1 MEILLDPED
10 IRVDNA
16 RNTSRAGL
24 AHAPEDVRD
33 MADRL
38 LALGQL
44 DAIEV
49 VAPEGWDPE
58 EWALCVTEHGV
69 GVVECGE
76 HVDRDCAPGRVN
88 YGYRRHAAA
97 LLLKQTGETSAR
109 WDGKIRARVA
119 PAGLTAEDLED
130 RNLAENLAGMG
141 LPPIDLGLAAHRLT
155 ADPKDGGRGEEP
167 KIAAAR
173 LRVTVPELQRLAELP
188 GLCAEGRALNRLNH
202 RNPEIGIT
210 GRQALKLARRPVE
223 VQAAIIAEAKDAR
236 GTVTPKATRAAIAPH
251 QGRQGQPPGMT
262 GAQLTRLADRFNR
275 IARSE
280 HDQQRAEIEADAA
293 ALVRDVLLA
302 VVALDPAALAKLP
315 GNLARVVEAVVT
327 REPER
332 P

>member
-1 MEILLDPED
+1 MEILLDPAD
-10 IRVDNA
+10 IYVDNT

-24 AHAPEDVRD
+24 AHALEDVRD

-49 VAPEGWDPE
+49 VAPDGWDPE

-69 GVVECGE
+69 GLVDCGE
-76 HVDRDCAPGRVN
+76 HIDRVCGPGRVN
-88 YGYRRHAAA
+88 YGYRRQAAA
-97 LLLKQTGETSAR
+97 LLLKETGETSAR

-119 PAGLTAEDLED
+119 PAGLTSEDLED

-141 LPPIDLGLAAHRLT
+141 LPPIDLGIVAHRLT

-202 RNPEIGIT
+202 RNPEVGIT
-210 GRQALKLARRPVE
+210 GRQALKLARRPIE
-223 VQAAIIAEAKDAR
+223 VQASIIADAKDAR

-251 QGRQGQPPGMT
+251 QGRQGQPPGKS
-262 GAQLTRLADRFNR
+262 GAQLTRLAQRFDR
-275 IARSE
+275 IAKSE
-280 HDQQRAEIEADAA
+280 HDQQRGKISAVTAEI
-293 ALVRDVLLA
+293 VRDVLFAL
-302 VVALDPAALAKLP
+302 VADEPTALAKLP